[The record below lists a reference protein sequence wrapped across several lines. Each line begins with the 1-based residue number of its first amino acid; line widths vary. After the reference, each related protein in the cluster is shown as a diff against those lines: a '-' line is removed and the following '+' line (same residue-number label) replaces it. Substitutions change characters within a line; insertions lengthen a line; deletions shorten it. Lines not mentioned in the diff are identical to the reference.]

1 MINMLSLVFIF
12 LLSSPSEGFE
22 SGDLLETLERL
33 SQRVEVLEEEGRLK
47 DERIVRLEAGQVHL
61 YECAWQNQW
70 GFNYDTARDDVVK
83 FDNLFFQESSITNTT
98 SLDIRSGVFT
108 CKVPG
113 VYQVTFSLNAH
124 DNTEHTSSFVN
135 LYKNDNMI
143 EESYIYSSFGGDNYN
158 WGYEMSARTMFVKL
172 DLGDQVYLYCENYQM
187 TCFERFK
194 GLTTNIVI

>member
-1 MINMLSLVFIF
+1 MINILSLVLIF
-12 LLSSPSEGFE
+12 LLSSPSEGVE

-47 DERIVRLEAGQVHL
+47 DERIVTLEAGQVHL

-108 CKVPG
+108 CKVPRGLSGHLLPQRPRQHRAHQQLHQPLQERQHDRG
-113 VYQVTFSLNAH
+113 VLP
-124 DNTEHTSSFVN
+124 
-135 LYKNDNMI
+135 LL
-143 EESYIYSSFGGDNYN
+143 
-158 WGYEMSARTMFVKL
+158 KL
-172 DLGDQVYLYCENYQM
+172 RRGQLQLGLRDVGQDDVRQAGPG
-187 TCFERFK
+187 RS
-194 GLTTNIVI
+194 GLPLL